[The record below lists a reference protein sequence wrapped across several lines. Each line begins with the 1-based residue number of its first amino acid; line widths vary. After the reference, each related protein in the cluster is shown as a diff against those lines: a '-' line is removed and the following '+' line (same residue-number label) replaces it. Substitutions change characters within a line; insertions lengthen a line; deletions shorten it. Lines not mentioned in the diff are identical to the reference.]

1 MICNTILRFTALFK
15 IYNLQAIYYGSV
27 KSYKMSNSISSEQS
41 NNLSV
46 GEIRFKPGKVALCL
60 EGFTL
65 LLALISVAGQ
75 MLRYLSVYDEAFGL
89 IPLTNIS
96 HALSIPTIYTVLLL
110 FITSLMLSL
119 ISILKHSRKDKF
131 RWQWSFLSFMF
142 FYISLNKGTLVHSL
156 VTRPVRKFLRIN
168 FPDLPR
174 STLDVTVVFLVL
186 VLVCFYIKFLIAL
199 PKRTKLLI
207 LVSLAVYLVGFR
219 GINAMAAGFADIYG
233 KDNLNY
239 NLIVT
244 LKKVVEMSGMML
256 GIYTILDFLER
267 ISQKSI

>member
-1 MICNTILRFTALFK
+1 
-15 IYNLQAIYYGSV
+15 
-27 KSYKMSNSISSEQS
+27 MSDSISSEQS
-41 NNLSV
+41 TNSSAGV
-46 GEIRFKPGKVALCL
+46 IMFKPGKVALYL

-75 MLRYLSVYDEAFGL
+75 MLRYLSFYDEAFGL

-96 HALSIPTIYTVLLL
+96 RALSIPTIYTVLLL
-110 FITSLMLSL
+110 FISSLLLAL

-142 FYISLNKGTLVHSL
+142 FYMSLNKGTLVHSL

-174 STLDVTVVFLVL
+174 STLDVTVVFLIL
-186 VLVCFYIKFLIAL
+186 VLVCFYIKFIIDL

-207 LVSLAVYLVGFR
+207 LLSLAVYLMGFR
-219 GINAMAAGFADIYG
+219 VINAMAAGFADVYG

-244 LKKVVEMSGMML
+244 LKKVVEISGIVL
-256 GIYTILDFLER
+256 GIYTIMDFLEKNFPK
-267 ISQKSI
+267 IHLKI